1 MKKIFASAIIALA
14 VITQSCDL
22 VMHDTIHGSGD
33 ITTETRSISD
43 ASKISSKG
51 SFDVEVVLGST
62 PSVKI
67 EADDNLIP
75 YILVDNKDGGIE
87 IHTKGD
93 VNLETEK
100 TLKVTVTV
108 SKLEELKLYGNG
120 NGTCK
125 QQITGGDHLILGVY
139 GNGDMDINV
148 NTPKVESTIAGNGN
162 ISISG
167 ETKDCRIEIDGNGD
181 YKAEGL
187 QTENTEVH
195 IAGSGDA
202 RLSASQ
208 TLGVHIAG
216 SGDVFYKG
224 SPRITQ
230 NVVGS
235 GNIQQIK

>member
-1 MKKIFASAIIALA
+1 MKKIIASSAIILA
-14 VITQSCDL
+14 AITQSCNISF
-22 VMHDTIHGSGD
+22 HDGIKGNGHM
-33 ITTETRSISD
+33 TTETRNISD
-43 ASKISSKG
+43 APKISSKG
-51 SFDVEVVLGST
+51 SFDVEVVLGGT

-67 EADDNLIP
+67 EADENFMS

-87 IHTKGD
+87 IHTKDD
-93 VNLETEK
+93 VDFDTENK
-100 TLKVTVTV
+100 LKVTVTV

-125 QQITGGDHLILGVY
+125 QQVTGGDHLTLGVY

-202 RLSASQ
+202 RLAASQ
-208 TLGVHIAG
+208 SLDVHIAG

-230 NVVGS
+230 QVVGS